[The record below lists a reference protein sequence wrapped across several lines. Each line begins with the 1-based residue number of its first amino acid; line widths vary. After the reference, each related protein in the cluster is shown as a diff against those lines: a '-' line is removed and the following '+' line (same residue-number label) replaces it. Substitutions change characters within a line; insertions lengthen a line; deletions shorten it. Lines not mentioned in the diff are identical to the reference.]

1 MRACVVPTAAYTLT
15 PALTPT
21 PVDSLPRRG
30 LRCDQFHT
38 LIESRYLST
47 QFIVV
52 EQQGPHE
59 GQVVVQQSLSNKVL
73 MKVRSL
79 SNKVIVECFLNELQ
93 AEIAVL
99 TKVRHRHFV
108 GLNGYCTD
116 GNEKLLV
123 YKYMPNGTLGQ
134 HPVYREQYGYDVLS
148 WKQRLTIALDVARGT
163 EYLHS
168 LAHQSFIHRDLK
180 PSNIL
185 MGDDMRAKVSDFGL
199 VKLAPEWKVLHG
211 DKNNRDDDILI
222 LYSEDHK

>member
-1 MRACVVPTAAYTLT
+1 MRSLLDKSKVVNWGK
-15 PALTPT
+15 
-21 PVDSLPRRG
+21 SG
-30 LRCDQFHT
+30 QF
-38 LIESRYLST
+38 ISDGSS

-59 GQVVVQQSLSNKVL
+59 GQVVLSSKVLVEVRSLSNKVL

-99 TKVRHRHFV
+99 TKARHRHFV
-108 GLNGYCTD
+108 AL
-116 GNEKLLV
+116 KLD
-123 YKYMPNGTLGQ
+123 
-134 HPVYREQYGYDVLS
+134 GYDVLS

-185 MGDDMRAKVSDFGL
+185 MGDDIRAKVSDFGL

-211 DKNNRDDDILI
+211 DKVGWNIWA
-222 LYSEDHK
+222 SCT

>member
-1 MRACVVPTAAYTLT
+1 MESTPWRQDEALEPLVPERVLSPLLLTL
-15 PALTPT
+15 
-21 PVDSLPRRG
+21 SLP
-30 LRCDQFHT
+30 
-38 LIESRYLST
+38 LSLPPQSKAWIAF

-59 GQVVVQQSLSNKVL
+59 GQVVVEQQGPVEVRSLSNKVL

-79 SNKVIVECFLNELQ
+79 SNKVLMKVRSLSNK
-93 AEIAVL
+93 IAVL

-108 GLNGYCTD
+108 GLKGYCTD

-148 WKQRLTIALDVARGT
+148 WKQQLTIALDVARGT

-168 LAHQSFIHRDLK
+168 LAHQRFIHRDLK

-185 MGDDMRAKVSDFGL
+185 LGDDMRAKVSDFGL
-199 VKLAPEWKVLHG
+199 VKLAPDANG
-211 DKNNRDDDILI
+211 DKNL
-222 LYSEDHK
+222 

>member
-1 MRACVVPTAAYTLT
+1 M
-15 PALTPT
+15 
-21 PVDSLPRRG
+21 
-30 LRCDQFHT
+30 H
-38 LIESRYLST
+38 
-47 QFIVV
+47 FIVV

-59 GQVVVQQSLSNKVL
+59 GQVVVEQQGPVEVRSLSNKVL

-99 TKVRHRHFV
+99 TK
-108 GLNGYCTD
+108 GYCTD

-211 DKNNRDDDILI
+211 DKVGWNIWA
-222 LYSEDHK
+222 SCT